1 RRARRAYL
9 ACIWLPLALGLAIAL
24 GGNPWALLVLLL
36 LLPAVLLSLPILAQA
51 QGMLLVAV
59 LKGTG
64 MYELGYGVLLAV
76 GLVLGSS

>member
-1 RRARRAYL
+1 
-9 ACIWLPLALGLAIAL
+9 
-24 GGNPWALLVLLL
+24 VLLL